1 VVKVT
6 LADQVTVLLPFTA
19 YAVLF
24 LDSKFDVVWYYEEQV
39 FEFWCVYA
47 SFDRV
52 LYVFGHAVDC
62 QVD

>member
-1 VVKVT
+1 VT
-6 LADQVTVLLPFTA
+6 LGGRVVVSMSFTA

-24 LDSKFDVVWYYEEQV
+24 CDFKFDILWYYEGQV
-39 FEFWCVYA
+39 FEFWYVYA

-52 LYVFGHAVDC
+52 LYVFGHTIDC